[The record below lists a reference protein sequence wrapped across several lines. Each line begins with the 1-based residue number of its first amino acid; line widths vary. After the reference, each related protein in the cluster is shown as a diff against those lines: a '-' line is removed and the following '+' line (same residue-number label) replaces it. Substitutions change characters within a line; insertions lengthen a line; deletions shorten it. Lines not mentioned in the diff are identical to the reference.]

1 MTLPTTELT
10 RNLRVHSHGRA
21 AYEDTV
27 HCLLSRYCV
36 FCFVLFHWKGGRGDE
51 EEGYRAWVWMQNL
64 FRWCSFQAQN
74 TFLNL
79 DLKEQRTLTFKM
91 NKYQWMNLYLFF
103 PGRILDIPCKVC
115 GDRSSGKHYGVY
127 ACDGCSGF
135 FKRSIRRNR
144 TYVCKSGSQ
153 VICLTTV
160 FFQFNVKPISNAGGD
175 FILIVSKHD
184 ALIEHFTHGHVA
196 SLSASLESAGLNLS

>member
-1 MTLPTTELT
+1 MAGRHMKTL
-10 RNLRVHSHGRA
+10 
-21 AYEDTV
+21 YTV
-27 HCLLSRYCV
+27 CCHVTVY
-36 FCFVLFHWKGGRGDE
+36 FVLSSFIEREGGVMRRRGTRHEFGCNIYSD
-51 EEGYRAWVWMQNL
+51 R
-64 FRWCSFQAQN
+64 CSFQAQN

-79 DLKEQRTLTFKM
+79 DLKEQRTLTFKI

-175 FILIVSKHD
+175 VILNVSKHD
-184 ALIEHFTHGHVA
+184 AHIGHFTHGHVA